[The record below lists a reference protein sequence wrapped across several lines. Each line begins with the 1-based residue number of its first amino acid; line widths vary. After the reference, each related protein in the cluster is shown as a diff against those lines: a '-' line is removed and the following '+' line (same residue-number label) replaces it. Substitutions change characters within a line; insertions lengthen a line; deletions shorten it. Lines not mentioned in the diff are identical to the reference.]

1 MDDPMRDYVR
11 TQVPDE
17 SGLAPEWATR
27 QRGEMQ
33 IRDLFVLPHHRRLG
47 VGRALL
53 DFLRVASVAAGAL
66 RLALQTENDDDPAL
80 RLYAESGYTSVEGY
94 RSLTLPL
101 SAGSPAS

>member
-1 MDDPMRDYVR
+1 MDDAMRDYVR

-53 DFLRVASVAAGAL
+53 DFLRVAAAGAL

-80 RLYAESGYTSVEGY
+80 RLYAESCYTSVEGY
-94 RSLTLPL
+94 RSLTLQL